1 MYIYIL
7 KSSIITGFYNF
18 SIIFQV
24 FVNNIHINI
33 SYFFV
38 LHLNI
43 LLFINEPLRFSGDIS
58 IQPTFIFLQTIPLP
72 IFGHCD
78 REE

>member
-1 MYIYIL
+1 MN
-7 KSSIITGFYNF
+7 KTIITGFYNF

-38 LHLNI
+38 LRLNI
-43 LLFINEPLRFSGDIS
+43 LLFINEPLRFSGD
-58 IQPTFIFLQTIPLP
+58 PTHFHFSSDHSFAHFWAL
-72 IFGHCD
+72 
-78 REE
+78 